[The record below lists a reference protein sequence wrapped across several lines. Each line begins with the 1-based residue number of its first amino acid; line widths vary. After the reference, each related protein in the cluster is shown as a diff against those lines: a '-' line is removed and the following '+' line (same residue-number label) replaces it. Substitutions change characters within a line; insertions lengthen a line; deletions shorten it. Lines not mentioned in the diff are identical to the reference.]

1 MASRRDQLHSYQF
14 MVQRVVSALVFRKTD
29 PDQSPFR
36 RAGGA
41 VFASIMVAVLALA
54 VVGVIGFITGGPAD
68 PEAAKQYIIVEKET
82 GARYV
87 LIDGVLHPVLNT
99 ASGALIVGKAETLS
113 RSGNS
118 LAQYPRGATVG
129 IPNAPD
135 AIPPADRLLKDGW
148 ALCSRPGDGGPTSVL
163 YAGSQPAE
171 GNPLAA
177 GQALAAVFHKGQADE
192 KWWLITEGHRYGVA
206 RDLVDAVGGSTSDPS
221 LSFPAEAAWI
231 NSVPEGAPVTVPP
244 VENVGQPSQAISGA
258 KIGAMFADPTGKRYV
273 VLADGWSEITPLQ
286 AALLQAKNP
295 SATVGQVASG
305 PAIGARSATSLFPT
319 GTEGAPV
326 LAQPPS
332 VVPVGAGGTAC
343 AIYTDHKGVP
353 GVLTDATIP
362 ARSGIKTTETNA
374 NGGDLVNEVVIE
386 PGHAVLVESMTGA
399 EGSGT
404 VLFVNEMGVAYAF
417 ADRSLITTFGYTEK
431 DIVKLP
437 ATVTGRLPMGP
448 ALDPVEA
455 KKNAIMKP
463 K

>member
-68 PEAAKQYIIVEKET
+68 PEAAKQFIIVEKET

-135 AIPPADRLLKDGW
+135 AIPPSSRLLKEGW

-163 YAGSQPAE
+163 YAGSQPAQ
-171 GNPLAA
+171 GNALTP
-177 GQALAAVFHKGQADE
+177 GQALVAIFHKGQSDE
-192 KWWLITEGHRYGVA
+192 KWWLVTEGHRYGIA
-206 RDLVDAVGGSTSDPS
+206 KELVDAVGGSTSDPA
-221 LSFPAEAAWI
+221 LSFAAEAAWI
-231 NSVPEGAPVTVPP
+231 NSIPQGAPVSVPP
-244 VENVGQPSQAISGA
+244 VQNVGQPSQAITGA
-258 KIGAMFADPTGKRYV
+258 KIGSMFADPTGKHYV
-273 VLADGWSEITPLQ
+273 VLADGWSEITALQ
-286 AALLQAKNP
+286 RALLQAKYP
-295 SATVGQVASG
+295 GATVGQVASG

-319 GTEGAPV
+319 GTEDAPV
-326 LAQPPS
+326 LAAPPMA
-332 VVPVGAGGTAC
+332 VPVGASGTAC
-343 AIYTDHKGVP
+343 AVYTDHKGVSS
-353 GVLTDATIP
+353 VLTDAAIP
-362 ARSGIKTTETNA
+362 AKSGIKTTETDA

-399 EGSGT
+399 EGSGP
-404 VLFVNEMGVAYAF
+404 VLFVNEMGVAYGF
-417 ADRSLITTFGYTEK
+417 ADRALIASFGYTEK

-437 ATVTGRLPMGP
+437 ATVTGRLPKGP
-448 ALDPVEA
+448 SLDPVKA
-455 KKNAIMKP
+455 KENAIMNP
-463 K
+463 R